1 MASLNQAYG
10 LNCGSNSSHT
20 KIIGCNFTGNTSD
33 KNIIGVGS
41 YKTWFCTG
49 VPDTLLSN
57 YGSTAERPSSPPPGF
72 EFFDTQIGL
81 PIFWNPVTNHW
92 IRADG
97 VDDIELEGKNGGQAV
112 GVINYIWS

>member
-33 KNIIGVGS
+33 NNIIGAGS

-57 YGSTAERPSSPPPGF
+57 YGNTAERPSSPPPGF
-72 EFFDTQIGL
+72 EFFDTQLGL
-81 PIFWNPVTNHW
+81 PIFWNPTTNHW

-97 VDDIELEGKNGGQAV
+97 TNV
-112 GVINYIWS
+112 